1 MPITDVE
8 VVRSCRV
15 CGSEFETIK
24 VKKDNMRL
32 FSDELVWCETCGAE
46 RPEDRDIAGRRE
58 SVEREQASYPQL
70 RPAR

>member
-15 CGSEFETIK
+15 CGAEFETIK

-32 FSDELVWCETCGAE
+32 FSDELVWCEACGAE
-46 RPEDRDIAGRRE
+46 RPENRDIAGRQD
-58 SVEREQASYPQL
+58 SIAREQASYPQL